1 MAAAI
6 LLDQRQSRGGYDLV
20 EPWLRDMEDPS
31 LAFLLPFERTA
42 GDEMEALIDDA
53 ATLTEVVLRALR
65 TSAWWIGVG
74 IGSVEQPLPESV
86 RQSQGSAFVLARQAI
101 QEAKAQ
107 PGRIRVLAEGRDAG
121 DLEAALLLM
130 GVLFS
135 RRHNPDSPVNRLRKS
150 GLTIV
155 QIADQLGITKQA
167 VSQQLRVARTE
178 EQAGRRLV
186 EHLAEA
192 VLR

>member
-1 MAAAI
+1 MPAAI
-6 LLDQRQSRGGYDLV
+6 LLDQRQSRGGRDLV
-20 EPWLRDMEDPS
+20 EPWLVDMGDPA
-31 LAFLLPFERTA
+31 LAFILPFERTA
-42 GDEMEALIDDA
+42 GDEMEALIGDP
-53 ATLTEVVLRALR
+53 ATLTEVALRALR

-74 IGSVEQPLPESV
+74 IGSVDEPLPESV
-86 RQSQGSAFVLARQAI
+86 RQSQGPAFVLARQAI
-101 QEAKAQ
+101 QEAKA
-107 PGRIRVLAEGRDAG
+107 RRERVRLLADGRDAG

-135 RRHNPDSPVNRLRKS
+135 RRHVPGSPVNRLRKS

-167 VSQQLRVARTE
+167 VSQQLRVTRTE

-186 EHLAEA
+186 QHPAEA
-192 VLR
+192 LLQ

>member
-1 MAAAI
+1 MKAAI
-6 LLDQRQSRGGYDLV
+6 LLDQRQSRGGRDLV
-20 EPWLRDMEDPS
+20 EPWLVDMGDPA
-31 LAFLLPFERTA
+31 LAFLLRFERTA
-42 GDEMEALIDDA
+42 GDEMEALIGDP
-53 ATLTEVVLRALR
+53 ATLTEVALRALR

-74 IGSVEQPLPESV
+74 IGSVDAPLPESV
-86 RQSQGSAFVLARQAI
+86 RQSQGPAFVLARQAI
-101 QEAKAQ
+101 QEAKA
-107 PGRIRVLAEGRDAG
+107 RRERVRVLADDRDAG

-135 RRHNPDSPVNRLRKS
+135 RRHLPESPVNGLRRS

-155 QIADQLGITKQA
+155 QIADRLGITKQA
-167 VSQQLRVARTE
+167 VSQQLMVTRTE

-192 VLR
+192 LLR

>member
-1 MAAAI
+1 MPAAI
-6 LLDQRQSRGGYDLV
+6 LLDQRQSRGGQDLV
-20 EPWLRDMEDPS
+20 EPWLRDMGDPS
-31 LAFLLPFERTA
+31 LTFLLAFERTA
-42 GDEMEALIDDA
+42 GDEMEALIGDP

-74 IGSVEQPLPESV
+74 IGSVARPLPQSV
-86 RQSQGSAFVLARQAI
+86 RQSQGPAFVLARRAI
-101 QEAKAQ
+101 QEAKAR
-107 PGRIRVLAEGRDAG
+107 PERIRVLAEDRDAG

-135 RRHNPDSPVNRLRKS
+135 RRHLPDSPVSQMRKS

-155 QIADQLGITKQA
+155 QIADQLGVSKQA

-178 EQAGRRLV
+178 EEAGRRLV
-186 EHLAEA
+186 EHLAQA
-192 VLR
+192 ALR

>member
-192 VLR
+192 VLG

>member
-1 MAAAI
+1 MPAAI

>member
-1 MAAAI
+1 MAAAV
-6 LLDQRQSRGGYDLV
+6 LLDQRQSRGGHDLV
-20 EPWLRDMEDPS
+20 EPWLRDMGDPS
-31 LAFLLPFERTA
+31 LVFLLPFERTA
-42 GDEMEALIDDA
+42 GDEMEALIGDA

-74 IGSVEQPLPESV
+74 IGSVDEPLPESV
-86 RQSQGSAFVLARQAI
+86 RQSQGPAFVLARQAI

-107 PGRIRVLAEGRDAG
+107 PERIRVLAEDRDAG

-135 RRHNPDSPVNRLRKS
+135 RRHIPDSPVNRLRKS

-155 QIADQLGITKQA
+155 QIAGQLGITKQA
-167 VSQQLRVARTE
+167 VSQQLRVSRTE
-178 EQAGRRLV
+178 EHAGRRLV

-192 VLR
+192 MLR